1 MEFICEANSNPNRY
15 ASPSDPAR
23 VFLRSATVGLGRPR
37 PVSAPNRYTSAH
49 QTGAEQSGAMAGAE
63 QLRSFVEVPA
73 GSHFPIQNLP
83 FGVVRRR
90 GSRAPP
96 RPAVAIGD
104 LALDLAAVADAGL
117 FDGPALAGSPCFQAL
132 DSVAPVV
139 DWADQLGLA
148 PRKAGLVR

>member
-1 MEFICEANSNPNRY
+1 
-15 ASPSDPAR
+15 
-23 VFLRSATVGLGRPR
+23 
-37 PVSAPNRYTSAH
+37 
-49 QTGAEQSGAMAGAE
+49 MAGAE

-73 GSHFPIQNLP
+73 GSQFPIQNLP
-83 FGVVRRR
+83 FGVFHRR
-90 GSRAPP
+90 GSHSQAPP

-104 LALDLAAVADAGL
+104 SALDLTAVADAGL